1 MTMNGQS
8 ALLVGEVCLDFT
20 MPSRSSEA
28 KVRLGGIVHAARAMW
43 AAGLPY
49 SVAMFCPSYLT
60 ELTEDFLFRH
70 GCSQV
75 IQLGEIV
82 GAPNV
87 VAISDVREVGHQGYE
102 DLLRNSKRVVP
113 AAKHAPLDMFES
125 VVIFPGRFDLDGV
138 MAKTSPAAKI
148 TIDVA
153 YDIDGPEA
161 LKRYIGRFRSLVI
174 STSSELFANL
184 GHADITGLV
193 ALAAEIGAQSFLLKE
208 NRGGSRLF
216 QIASDRVDSIPAV
229 LGQTV
234 NSVGVG
240 DAFTAIF
247 GSLDAD
253 PLTAAW
259 RGMQVATAY
268 SQTTF
273 PDDLYRDVQREFALP
288 IEVVQNLGGVQLPW
302 HQRPSFQ
309 VYLAAPDFSYIE
321 KPEIDAA
328 VAALTYHNFVVRRPI
343 RENGEA
349 PRDTPVGELRRFYDA
364 DVALIDQ
371 CSVIFAI
378 PLGKDPGTLVEMG
391 IAIDRGLPVIT
402 YDPRKEN
409 ANTMVVCG
417 STSYSDDLDISL
429 NELFQSLSQKLQ
441 ATTK

>member
-1 MTMNGQS
+1 MNAKP

-20 MPSRSSEA
+20 MPSQSSEA
-28 KVRLGGIVHAARAMW
+28 KIRLGGIVHAARAMW

-60 ELTEDFLFRH
+60 ALAEDYLVRH

-75 IQLGEIV
+75 VVLGEIV

-102 DLLRNSKRVVP
+102 DLLRDSKRIVSTEGHATLDTFEVAVV
-113 AAKHAPLDMFES
+113 
-125 VVIFPGRFDLDGV
+125 FPGRFDLDDV
-138 MAKTSPAAKI
+138 MAKLMPTAKI

-153 YDIDGPEA
+153 YDVDGPEA
-161 LKRYIGRFRSLVI
+161 IRRYKGRLRSLVI
-174 STSSELFANL
+174 STSSQLFANL
-184 GHADITGLV
+184 GSADISPLV
-193 ALAAEIGAQSFLLKE
+193 AFASEIGAESFLLKE

-216 QIASDRVDSIPAV
+216 QIASNQEDNIPAV
-229 LGQTV
+229 LGETV

-247 GSLDAD
+247 GTLAAD

-273 PDDLYRDVQREFALP
+273 PDDFHRDVQRELALS
-288 IEVVQNLGGVQLPW
+288 IDVVRNLGGVQLPW
-302 HQRPSFQ
+302 HSRPELRI
-309 VYLAAPDFSYIE
+309 YLAAPDFSYID

-328 VAALTYHNFVVRRPI
+328 VAALAYHNFTVRRPVQ
-343 RENGEA
+343 ENGEA
-349 PRDTPVGELRRFYDA
+349 VRGTPVEELRHFYEA
-364 DVALIDQ
+364 DVALLDQ
-371 CSVIFAI
+371 CSAVFAI
-378 PLGKDPGTLVEMG
+378 PLGKDPGTLIEMG
-391 IAIDRGLPVIT
+391 MAIDRGMPVIT
-402 YDPRKEN
+402 YDPRREN

-417 STSYSDDLDISL
+417 STSYSHDLDISL
-429 NELFQSLSQKLQ
+429 NELFSSLSQLRRGSR
-441 ATTK
+441 